1 MASSTRPPWGLARGV
16 LAPDGRSTAG
26 HALRAAHFQT
36 NGGAPHPPSP
46 QGPQRYA
53 DLLRTAGQAR
63 ADPVGTRE
71 QGQRGRVRG
80 GGRHPRLAHGKGKPP
95 AIVADGARFLRP
107 PDKGDQQTA
116 EPPWAQ
122 GTRLH
127 LGAQRVGG
135 GGGGLWPGS
144 PRTPPAC
151 GLGFCQHPCAEGGS
165 CARLPVC
172 QRGDPPACFLVT
184 RVLPPAAGRR
194 SSGVWLGSAYSVPDI
209 KLPSW

>member
-1 MASSTRPPWGLARGV
+1 MASSTRPPWGLVRGV

-26 HALRAAHFQT
+26 HALRAAHFQAS
-36 NGGAPHPPSP
+36 GGAPHPPSP

-80 GGRHPRLAHGKGKPP
+80 GRHPRLAHRKGKPP